1 MKMTREVLVGD
12 AIPAY
17 YFNFPPFKSELF
29 YEPTGAYGVMNR
41 NNFNCLTF
49 KSCGGS
55 TLTDFK
61 TAQLIAEKWNNEYK

>member
-1 MKMTREVLVGD
+1 MNMTIEELVDD
-12 AIPAY
+12 AIPSY
-17 YFNFPPFKSELF
+17 YFNFPPFKAELF
-29 YEPTGAYGVMNR
+29 YELTGASGVMNR

-49 KSCGGS
+49 KSFGGS